1 MNEAVT
7 LKAVSENGMFVRSQ
21 KIETRT
27 GHVSRMLGE
36 KTVGGEHDVP
46 WEKLGIC
53 CVPCVHGSRQ
63 ASCSICS
70 HWCYEAGII
79 FLMWW
84 TSQMY
89 LTLPTSFTL
98 PSP

>member
-1 MNEAVT
+1 MNETVT
-7 LKAVSENGMFVRSQ
+7 LKAVSENGMFVRSR
-21 KIETRT
+21 KIENRA

-36 KTVGGEHDVP
+36 KTVGGEHDVH

-53 CVPCVHGSRQ
+53 CVPCVRGSRQ

-70 HWCYEAGII
+70 PQCYVL
-79 FLMWW
+79 LMRWM
-84 TSQMY
+84 SQMY
-89 LTLPTSFTL
+89 LTLLTSFSL

>member
-1 MNEAVT
+1 MNETVT
-7 LKAVSENGMFVRSQ
+7 LKAVSETGMFVRSWE
-21 KIETRT
+21 IENRA

-36 KTVGGEHDVP
+36 KTVGGEHDVH

-53 CVPCVHGSRQ
+53 CVPCVRGSRQ

-70 HWCYEAGII
+70 PRCYEAGII
-79 FLMWW
+79 LLMWW

-89 LTLPTSFTL
+89 LTLPTSFSL